1 MTAETPTGGKNAM
14 NNNFMNEPLFSW
26 CINTYK
32 SLPYLKLAIE
42 SIRENAFYKK
52 QPIICYTENDE
63 ETAAWLQQQS
73 DITAIIEYNKVPL
86 GIGGGTNKCIEHVKT
101 DIFSLIHSDFYISKN
116 YDKPLFDLVS
126 STEKPLVAGAWRLE
140 PNIFNNTDRI
150 GTVFAP
156 VENGFGVYHHD
167 FLKNE
172 FLDWADEFVKTS
184 NAPDFRKVEGVSY
197 MMRTKYFLNNSDT
210 YKPTSYEDMD
220 QSVRMQLE
228 GYNFVVTGKA
238 LTWHFGARSSHFL
251 GQHDKLTGTSD
262 RQKQGEARNYQKW
275 LKIWGE
281 PPSYD
286 EVGFIKVSDN
296 MREIYNKNRDKY
308 LTGDYSSVIKDV

>member
-14 NNNFMNEPLFSW
+14 NNNFMNAPLFSW

-52 QPIICYTENDE
+52 QPIICYTENDD

-73 DITAIIEYNKVPL
+73 DITPIIEYNKVPL

-101 DIFSLIHSDFYISKN
+101 EFFSLIHSDFYISRN

-140 PNIFNNTDRI
+140 PNIFNNVDRI

-172 FLDWADEFVKTS
+172 FLDWADEFAKTS

-197 MMRTKYFLNNSDT
+197 MMRTKYFINNSDA
-210 YKPTSYEDMD
+210 YKPTSYEDHD

-228 GYNFVVTGKA
+228 GYNFVVSGKA

-286 EVGFIKVSDN
+286 EYGFIRVSDN
-296 MREIYNKNRDKY
+296 MREIYNKNKDKY
-308 LTGDYSSVIKDV
+308 LTGDYSSVIKDM

>member
-1 MTAETPTGGKNAM
+1 M
-14 NNNFMNEPLFSW
+14 NNETKFSW

-73 DITAIIEYNKVPL
+73 DITPIIEYNKVPL

-101 DIFSLIHSDFYISKN
+101 EYFSLIHSDFYISRN

-150 GTVFAP
+150 GTVFSP

-197 MMRTKYFLNNSDT
+197 MMRTKYFLNNSPVFS
-210 YKPTSYEDMD
+210 PTSYEDHD

-275 LKIWGE
+275 LKIWKE
-281 PPSYD
+281 SPSYD

-308 LTGDYSSVIKDV
+308 LTGDYSDVIKDV

>member
-1 MTAETPTGGKNAM
+1 M
-14 NNNFMNEPLFSW
+14 NVNEPLFTW
-26 CINTYK
+26 IINTYK
-32 SLPYLKLAIE
+32 STPYLRLAIE
-42 SIRENAFYKK
+42 SIRENAYYKN
-52 QPIICYTENDE
+52 QPIIVYTENDT
-63 ETAAWLQQQS
+63 ETRDWLAQQP
-73 DITAIIEYNKVPL
+73 DIEYIYEENVVPV
-86 GIGGGTNKCIEHVKT
+86 GIGGGVNKAIERVKT
-101 DIFSLIHSDFYISKN
+101 EYFSLIHSDFYISKN

-197 MMRTKYFLNNSDT
+197 MMRTKYFIPNDSRFAPSSFEDHMQSVLMQLNN
-210 YKPTSYEDMD
+210 
-220 QSVRMQLE
+220 
-228 GYNFVVTGKA
+228 YNFVVTGKA
-238 LTWHFGARSSHFL
+238 LVWHFGARSSHFL

-262 RQKQGEARNYQKW
+262 RQKVSEQKNYKTW
-275 LKIWGE
+275 LDLWNE
-281 PPSYD
+281 SPQYD
-286 EVGFIKVSDN
+286 EVGFIKVSEQ
-296 MREIYNKNRDKY
+296 MKQRYNQNKQLYESR
-308 LTGDYSSVIKDV
+308 

>member
-1 MTAETPTGGKNAM
+1 MTAETPTGGKNVM
-14 NNNFMNEPLFSW
+14 NNNFMNAPLFSW

-52 QPIICYTENDE
+52 QPIICYTENDD

-73 DITAIIEYNKVPL
+73 DITPIIEYNKVPL

-101 DIFSLIHSDFYISKN
+101 EFFSLIHSDFYISRH
-116 YDKPLFDLVS
+116 YDAPLFDLVS

-140 PNIFNNTDRI
+140 PNIFNNVDRI

-197 MMRTKYFLNNSDT
+197 MMRTKYFLNNSPVFN
-210 YKPTSYEDMD
+210 PTSYEDMD

-308 LTGDYSSVIKDV
+308 LTGDYSNVIM

>member
-1 MTAETPTGGKNAM
+1 M
-14 NNNFMNEPLFSW
+14 NMNEPLYTW
-26 CINTYK
+26 VINTYK
-32 SLPYLKLAIE
+32 SLPYLKLAIA
-42 SIRENAFYKK
+42 SIRENAYYKN
-52 QPIICYTENDE
+52 QPIIVYTENDTETRDWLAQQPDIQYIYE
-63 ETAAWLQQQS
+63 E
-73 DITAIIEYNKVPL
+73 NVVPV
-86 GIGGGTNKCIEHVKT
+86 GIGGGVNKAIERVKT
-101 DIFSLIHSDFYISKN
+101 EYFSLIHSDFYISRN
-116 YDKPLFDLVS
+116 YDKPLFDIVS
-126 STEKPLVAGAWRLE
+126 NTEKPLVAGAWRLE

-150 GTVFAP
+150 GTVFSP

-197 MMRTKYFLNNSDT
+197 MMRTKYFVPNDSRFA
-210 YKPTSYEDMD
+210 PSSFEDHM
-220 QSVRMQLE
+220 QSVLMQLK
-228 GYNFVVTGKA
+228 GYDFVVTGKA

-275 LKIWGE
+275 LKIWKE
-281 PPSYD
+281 SPSYD
-286 EVGFIKVSDN
+286 EVGFIKVSEN

-308 LTGDYSSVIKDV
+308 LTGDYSDVINGM

>member
-1 MTAETPTGGKNAM
+1 M
-14 NNNFMNEPLFSW
+14 NNNFMNAPLFSW

-52 QPIICYTENDE
+52 QPIICYTENDD

-73 DITAIIEYNKVPL
+73 DITPIIEYNKVPL

-101 DIFSLIHSDFYISKN
+101 EFFSLIHSDFYISRH
-116 YDKPLFDLVS
+116 YDAPLFDLVS

-140 PNIFNNTDRI
+140 PNIFNNVDRI

-197 MMRTKYFLNNSDT
+197 MMRTKYFINNSDA
-210 YKPTSYEDMD
+210 YRPTSYEDMD

-275 LKIWGE
+275 LKIWKE
-281 PPSYD
+281 SPSYD
-286 EVGFIKVSDN
+286 EMGFIKVTDN
-296 MREIYNKNRDKY
+296 MREIYNKNKDKY

>member
-1 MTAETPTGGKNAM
+1 M
-14 NNNFMNEPLFSW
+14 NMNEPLYTW
-26 CINTYK
+26 VCNTFR
-32 SLPYLKLAIE
+32 SLPYLKLVIE
-42 SIRENAFYKK
+42 SIRENAYYKE
-52 QPIICYTENDE
+52 QPIIVYTENDTETRDWLAQQADIQYIYE
-63 ETAAWLQQQS
+63 E
-73 DITAIIEYNKVPL
+73 NVVPV
-86 GIGGGTNKCIEHVKT
+86 GIGGGVNKAIERVKT
-101 DIFSLIHSDFYISKN
+101 EYFSLVHSDFYISRH

-150 GTVFAP
+150 GTVFSP

-197 MMRTKYFLNNSDT
+197 MMRTKYFLNNSPVFS
-210 YKPTSYEDMD
+210 PTSYEDHD

-262 RQKQGEARNYQKW
+262 RQKQCEARNYQKW
-275 LKIWGE
+275 LKIWKE
-281 PPSYD
+281 SPSYD
-286 EVGFIKVSDN
+286 EVGFIKVTDK

-308 LTGDYSSVIKDV
+308 LTGDYSDVINGM

>member
-1 MTAETPTGGKNAM
+1 M
-14 NNNFMNEPLFSW
+14 NMNEPLYTW
-26 CINTYK
+26 VINTYK
-32 SLPYLKLAIE
+32 SLPYLKLAIA
-42 SIRENAFYKK
+42 SIRENAYYKN
-52 QPIICYTENDE
+52 QPIIVYTENDTETRDWLAQQPDIQYIYE
-63 ETAAWLQQQS
+63 E
-73 DITAIIEYNKVPL
+73 NVVPV
-86 GIGGGTNKCIEHVKT
+86 GIGGGVNKAIERVKT
-101 DIFSLIHSDFYISKN
+101 EYFSLIHSDFYISRH

-150 GTVFAP
+150 GTVFSP

-197 MMRTKYFLNNSDT
+197 MMRTKYFVPNDSRFA
-210 YKPTSYEDMD
+210 PSSFEDHM
-220 QSVRMQLE
+220 QSVLMQLK
-228 GYNFVVTGKA
+228 GYDFVVTGKA

-262 RQKQGEARNYQKW
+262 RQKVSEQKNYKTW
-275 LKIWGE
+275 LDLWNE
-281 PPSYD
+281 SPQYD
-286 EVGFIKVSDN
+286 EVGFIKVSEQ
-296 MREIYNKNRDKY
+296 MKQRYNQNKQLYESR
-308 LTGDYSSVIKDV
+308 

>member
-1 MTAETPTGGKNAM
+1 M
-14 NNNFMNEPLFSW
+14 NMNEPLYTW
-26 CINTYK
+26 VINTFR

-42 SIRENAFYKK
+42 SIRENAYYKN
-52 QPIICYTENDE
+52 QPIIVYTENDTETRDWLAQQPDIQYIYE
-63 ETAAWLQQQS
+63 E
-73 DITAIIEYNKVPL
+73 NVVPV
-86 GIGGGTNKCIEHVKT
+86 GIGGGVNKAIERVKT
-101 DIFSLIHSDFYISKN
+101 EYFSLIHSDFYISRN
-116 YDKPLFDLVS
+116 YDKPLFDLVY

-150 GTVFAP
+150 GTVFSP

-197 MMRTKYFLNNSDT
+197 MMRTKYFVPNDSRFA
-210 YKPTSYEDMD
+210 PSSFEDHM
-220 QSVRMQLE
+220 QSVLMQLK
-228 GYNFVVTGKA
+228 GYDFVVTGKA

-262 RQKQGEARNYQKW
+262 RQKVSEQKNYKTW
-275 LKIWGE
+275 LDLWNE
-281 PPSYD
+281 SPQYD
-286 EVGFIKVSDN
+286 EVGFIKVSEQ
-296 MREIYNKNRDKY
+296 MKQRYNQNKQLYESR
-308 LTGDYSSVIKDV
+308 

>member
-1 MTAETPTGGKNAM
+1 MTAETPIGGKNVM
-14 NNNFMNEPLFSW
+14 NNNFMNAPLFSW

-52 QPIICYTENDE
+52 QPIICYTENDD

-73 DITAIIEYNKVPL
+73 DITPIIEYNKVPL

-101 DIFSLIHSDFYISKN
+101 EFFSLIHSDFYISRH
-116 YDKPLFDLVS
+116 YDAPLFDLVS

-140 PNIFNNTDRI
+140 PNIFNNVDRI

-197 MMRTKYFLNNSDT
+197 MMRTKYFINNSDA
-210 YKPTSYEDMD
+210 YRPTSYEDMD

-275 LKIWGE
+275 LKIWKE
-281 PPSYD
+281 SPSYD
-286 EVGFIKVSDN
+286 EMGFIKVTDN
-296 MREIYNKNRDKY
+296 MREIYNKNKDKY